1 MATSETP
8 SPIDILRQGVEAWN
22 EWRRSNSRARPLLYG
37 ADLREDNLCGADLR
51 GAQLVQ
57 ARLAKAKL
65 DGADM
70 RNANLSGASLR
81 EASLRG
87 AQLQKSVLRHANLS
101 GADIEGANFD
111 GCEIY
116 GTGLWNLRGQ
126 PASSLGMRVSTSPQ
140 QHKPRGK
147 EPPADDAK
155 AVEPRAPTLEVDHL
169 DAAQFLFVLLDNPR
183 IGHAFEALNS
193 RIVLILGRF
202 GDGHL
207 ARLKAMQSRLLAT
220 GDYVPIVFDFERPP
234 GRSLTESVAGF
245 AHLSLFVIADLTD
258 PRSIPQELSHIVPHL
273 PSVPVLPLVPRKE
286 DIYSMFEHFQ
296 RYPWVLAPVEY
307 GTPERLMELFDVQ
320 VIQAG
325 HEAAL
330 RLRAEARRWG

>member
-1 MATSETP
+1 MATSEAP
-8 SPIDILRQGVEAWN
+8 SPLDILRQGVDAWN
-22 EWRRSNSRARPLLYG
+22 EWRRSNPRARPLLYG
-37 ADLREDNLCGADLR
+37 ADLRERNLSGADLR

-57 ARLAKAKL
+57 ARLAKARL

-70 RNANLSGASLR
+70 RNANFSGASLR

-87 AQLQKSVLRHANLS
+87 VQLQKAVLRHANLS

-111 GCEIY
+111 ACEIY

-126 PASSLGMRVSTSPQ
+126 PASSLGMRVCTSPD
-140 QHKPRGK
+140 QHKGSGK
-147 EPPADDAK
+147 ESAAADEKAAPP
-155 AVEPRAPTLEVDHL
+155 APTLEVDHL

-183 IGHAFEALNS
+183 IGHAFDALNS

-202 GDGHL
+202 GGGHL
-207 ARLKAMQSRLLAT
+207 ARLKAMQARLLAT
-220 GDYVPIVFDFERPP
+220 GDYVPIVFDFERPA

-273 PSVPVLPLVPRKE
+273 PSVPVVPLVPNLA

-307 GTPERLMELFDVQ
+307 DTPERLLEVFDTQ
-320 VIQAG
+320 VMQVG
-325 HEAAL
+325 RDAAAKF
-330 RLRAEARRWG
+330 RAEAQRWR